1 MAHFIITPA
10 EMYEAERAVFATGR
24 SSFALMRQAGQGVA
38 DLVQNHYPEGS
49 IRVLC
54 GPGGNGGDGFVA
66 ASRLASF
73 GRSVSVYLLA
83 PHQTLRGDCAQAFK
97 AWEGP
102 AAPLSEAVDSG
113 EDITLDA
120 LFGGGLSR
128 PLSGIAA
135 ALART
140 SVSPTISVDVPSGLD
155 GATGEVLGVC
165 FEASLTVTF
174 AALRPAHVLS
184 PGKRMCGHVEVL
196 DIGVPVPEH
205 TVFGELADEKGE
217 DVLVLEDLKDLD
229 ALKRDLKQVPAN
241 RIETM
246 RLAAAR
252 SSRAIFLKT
261 PDTILAKPDGK
272 VIVSPYGFAPTREE

>member
-1 MAHFIITPA
+1 MTHFIITPA
-10 EMYEAERAVFATGR
+10 EMYEAERAVFAIGR

-38 DLVQNHYPEGS
+38 DLVQKHYPEGS

-54 GPGGNGGDGFVA
+54 GPGGNGGDGFIA

-73 GRSVSVYLLA
+73 GRSVSVYLSA

-97 AWEGP
+97 TWEGP
-102 AAPLSEAVDSG
+102 AAPLSEAIHSG

-140 SVSPTISVDVPSGLD
+140 SITPTISVDVPSGLD

-165 FEASLTVTF
+165 FQASLTVTF

-196 DIGVPVPEH
+196 DIGVPVPKR
-205 TVFGELADEKGE
+205 TVCGELAGDKAD
-217 DVLVLEDLKDLD
+217 DVLVLDDLEDLD
-229 ALKRDLKQVPAN
+229 ALKRDLKQVPTN

-246 RLAAAR
+246 RLAAVQ
-252 SSRAIFLKT
+252 SGRALLLKT
-261 PDTILAKPDGK
+261 PDRIVAKPDGK
-272 VIVSPYGFAPTREE
+272 VFVSP